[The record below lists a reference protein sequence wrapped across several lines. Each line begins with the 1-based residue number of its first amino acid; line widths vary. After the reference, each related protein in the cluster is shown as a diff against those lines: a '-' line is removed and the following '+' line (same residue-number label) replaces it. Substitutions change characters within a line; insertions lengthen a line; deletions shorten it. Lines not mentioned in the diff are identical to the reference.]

1 MVNKNHPNIDHRRPY
16 DHGKSSSLLLL
27 SNLADPHHH
36 YCVNHHHHHTSS
48 FQHGHCLP
56 QSLLVSVILL
66 CFVVGISMTLW
77 LWAVALKVLGQS
89 LETSSVEWSKRTE
102 GLLPDG
108 TMNSATCNM
117 LRGARAIP
125 DIPAA
130 RAHRNFLR
138 NLAAI
143 VVGSALSEWQTSA
156 INLRATPSF
165 YHASGHQV
173 RSMQQ

>member
-16 DHGKSSSLLLL
+16 DHGKSSSLLPL

-36 YCVNHHHHHTSS
+36 YSVNHHHHYTIS
-48 FQHGHCLP
+48 FQQGHCLP

-89 LETSSVEWSKRTE
+89 SETSSVEWSKRTE

-108 TMNSATCNM
+108 TMNSATEHHVTCY
-117 LRGARAIP
+117 
-125 DIPAA
+125 
-130 RAHRNFLR
+130 
-138 NLAAI
+138 
-143 VVGSALSEWQTSA
+143 VGPEPFPISLLLEHIATFFGISLPLSSAPLC
-156 INLRATPSF
+156 R
-165 YHASGHQV
+165 SGKLLPLT
-173 RSMQQ
+173 